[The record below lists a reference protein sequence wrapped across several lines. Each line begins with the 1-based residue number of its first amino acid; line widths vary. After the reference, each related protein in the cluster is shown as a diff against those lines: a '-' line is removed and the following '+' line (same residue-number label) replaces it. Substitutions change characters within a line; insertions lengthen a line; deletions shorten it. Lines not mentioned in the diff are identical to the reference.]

1 MNKPNIFV
9 VAPPSVKSAAHHPR
23 PSLHPVWLALSAVVA
38 GFALPLYRLAAFALG
53 SGLYSY
59 IVLIPFISAYLVW
72 QKRRALPRPT
82 PPARG
87 LAAVLLAGGA
97 ATLAGLAFARTT
109 GVNLAPEDRL
119 ALTTTAFLLTATG
132 VTAWFCGRS
141 VLNTRLFPIG
151 FLFFAVPVPSGAMA
165 AIDRLMQH
173 GSAAVA
179 RGLFDLFG
187 TAVFYQDLSFQLPGI
202 NLYVAPEC
210 SGIRS
215 TIALTIVSV
224 LTGYIFLRSPA
235 RRALLTAA
243 VVPLA
248 LLRNGFR
255 IFTIGEL
262 CVNLGPQ
269 MIDSPVHHRGG
280 PVFFALSLIP
290 FFLLVYLLRRRER
303 TAPPAADRLVCA
315 DHFRVRPQGG
325 SISTGGAGWR
335 DSPHA
340 KSL

>member
-1 MNKPNIFV
+1 
-9 VAPPSVKSAAHHPR
+9 VKSAAHHPR
-23 PSLHPVWLALSAVVA
+23 PPLPPVWLALAAVVA

-59 IVLIPFISAYLVW
+59 IVLIPVISAYLGW

-87 LAAVLLAGGA
+87 LATVLLAGGA

-109 GVNLAPEDRL
+109 GVNLAREDQL
-119 ALTTTAFLLTATG
+119 ALTTTAFLFTATG
-132 VTAWFCGRS
+132 AAAWFCGRS
-141 VLNTRLFPIG
+141 VLRALLFPIG
-151 FLFFAVPVPSGAMA
+151 FLFFAVPIPSGAMA
-165 AIDRLMQH
+165 AVDRFMQH

-179 RGLFDLFG
+179 RGLFDVFG

-215 TIALTIVSV
+215 TLALTIVSV
-224 LTGYIFLRSPA
+224 LTGYLFLRSPA
-235 RRALLTAA
+235 RRALLTAT

-262 CVNLGPQ
+262 CVKLGPQ
-269 MIDSPVHHRGG
+269 MIESPVHRRGG
-280 PVFFALSLIP
+280 PVFFALSLVP
-290 FFLLVYLLRRRER
+290 FFLLVCLLRRRER
-303 TAPPAADRLVCA
+303 TAPPAADRPVGA
-315 DHFRVRPQGG
+315 APFRVRPQRG

-335 DSPHA
+335 DGPHA